1 MPIYE
6 YICLTCKYT
15 IEKLEKINENIKN
28 VCPNCKTIYL
38 EKKISISHFKLKGKG
53 WYKTDYKKDNKSTD

>member
-6 YICLTCKYT
+6 YICLKCNYT

-28 VCPNCKTIYL
+28 ICPNCKTTYL
-38 EKKISISHFKLKGKG
+38 EKKISVSNFKLKGKG
-53 WYKTDYKKDNKSTD
+53 WYKTDYKKNNKNDE